1 MKVEKFFPAAALMPF
16 VKEFIIIDSDAETG
30 NRIIPDTAIVMAFRY
45 RGRVAGGEAKEILP
59 SGAIS
64 GLRRSA
70 RLIHYS
76 KEAANLLVVLNELGI
91 TAFSRIPAHELFE
104 LSIPA
109 ENLFASSQLNE
120 ILERLAGADTNRSR
134 IDLMEAFLLGRLIA
148 GKQDPLIGHAIQLI
162 RRQDG
167 IIPIRDLSLSLH
179 ISQDAFEKRF
189 RAQVGSTPKQ
199 YASIVRLRNLIKKYA
214 ASSSL
219 TKVSYEA
226 GYFDQSHFIKD
237 FRLFTGQSPKDFF
250 KSSRYW

>member
-1 MKVEKFFPAAALMPF
+1 
-16 VKEFIIIDSDAETG
+16 
-30 NRIIPDTAIVMAFRY
+30 MAFRY
-45 RGRVAGGEAKEILP
+45 KGRVAGGERKETLP

-70 RLIHYS
+70 RLVYYS
-76 KEAANLLVVLNELGI
+76 KESANLLVVLNEGGI

-109 ENLFASSQLNE
+109 ENLFASSQLDE
-120 ILERLAGADTNRSR
+120 ILERLAGAATNRDR
-134 IDLMEAFLLGRLIA
+134 IDLMEAFLLEKLIA

-199 YASIVRLRNLIKKYA
+199 YASIVRLRNLIKKYPA
-214 ASSSL
+214 ASSL